1 MTNHRR
7 WLPLLIICLGLGLY
21 FRVAARHHFVF
32 TPTGVNLQET
42 DAWFHAHLAEAFN
55 EQLPTPTQLDP
66 YATMPHGMRVEAGPL
81 LDLLVVAAVKLTGLP
96 VFTVCAWCP
105 VVLWLLL
112 LVVVFLLARSIF
124 GPVEAVIAT
133 SFAAVL
139 AGNYMR
145 VSSLGFHDH
154 HVLESLL
161 CLLTLLLLSRE
172 RHWWAGLALAG
183 YLITFLGG
191 AILVAFLIF
200 WRVIAPS
207 APSHWRTLLTAFILL
222 LPFYQT
228 LWMEYSFATLAAAL
242 ALELLFVVLKR
253 PLHRWLALGS
263 GAILASFAASQFGVF
278 TLARMF
284 SVGRGAATV
293 HEMQWLTPATA
304 FLNFSILGPAMFF
317 AAWPLLRSANPFHR
331 LIIVLCGS
339 FAIMGWFQLR
349 LAYYT
354 APLLAIVGGYVFTAM
369 QSRFRNPSSALL
381 ASTLFLA
388 ATILPAVYSASASQH
403 EDHGVAKD
411 WREAA
416 IWLRTNTPE
425 PLPQIPYPTLLPFAR
440 NYHNPPTAYGILAW
454 WEFGY
459 TIETLA
465 HRIPFTNPTQHHAK
479 EAAQILLSTTDA
491 EFRAHLARH
500 HLPYAA
506 ITHDIPFLFR
516 GAGFFGRFENLVIW
530 ADQRAE
536 RFTET
541 VNIRESTGAIR
552 PATVFYPDYFK
563 TAAVRL
569 LLYGTREYVPTS
581 HMCVL
586 TYAGSPT
593 PFMECYDNAADL
605 AVALRSPGTVLVSDN
620 PEFSCIP
627 LPAWQGLER
636 VYQSRES
643 IGRFGGVEARS
654 LQIYR
659 LQPAHTS
666 ISSTES
672 Q

>member
-21 FRVAARHHFVF
+21 FRVAARHHLVF

-55 EQLPTPTQLDP
+55 QQLPTPTQLDP

-124 GPVEAVIAT
+124 GPVEALVAT

-161 CLLTLLLLSRE
+161 CLLTLLLISRE

-200 WRVIAPS
+200 WRVLASS

-228 LWMEYSFATLAAAL
+228 LWMEYSLASLTAAL
-242 ALELLFVVLKR
+242 ALELLYVVLKR

-263 GAILASFAASQFGVF
+263 GAILASLAAWKFGVF

-304 FLNFSILGPAMFF
+304 FQNFSILGLAIFF

-331 LIIVLCGS
+331 LIIVVCGS

-354 APLLAIVGGYVFTAM
+354 APLLAIVGGYLFTAM
-369 QSRFRNPSSALL
+369 QSRFGNPSSAPL
-381 ASTLFLA
+381 ASALFLA
-388 ATILPAVYSASASQH
+388 ATILPAVYSANASQH

-416 IWLRTNTPE
+416 TWLRTNTPE
-425 PLPQIPYPTLLPFAR
+425 PLPQIPYPTLLPFTR
-440 NYHNPPTAYGILAW
+440 HYQNPPTAYGILAW

-479 EAAQILLSTTDA
+479 EAAQILLSTSDA
-491 EFRAHLARH
+491 EFRVQLARH

-516 GAGFFGRFENLVIW
+516 GAGFFGRFQNLVIW
-530 ADQRAE
+530 ADQPAE
-536 RFTET
+536 RFTQT

-569 LLYGTREYVPTS
+569 LLYGTREYTPTS

-593 PFMECYDNAADL
+593 PFMECYDKAADL
-605 AVALRSPGTVLVSDN
+605 AIALRSPGTVLVSDN

-659 LQPAHTS
+659 LQPTPTS